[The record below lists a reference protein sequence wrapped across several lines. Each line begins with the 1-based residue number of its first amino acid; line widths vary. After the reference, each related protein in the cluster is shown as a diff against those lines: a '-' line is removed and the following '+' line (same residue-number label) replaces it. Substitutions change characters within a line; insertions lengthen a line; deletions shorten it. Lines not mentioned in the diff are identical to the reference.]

1 MQLNLEQKKLIQL
14 EPSGHCLVKGVAGS
28 GKTTVAI
35 HRVPFL
41 MNQYCHEKDDKILL
55 VTFNKT
61 LLNYIKYL
69 YEKVE
74 NPDEQV
80 GMAEMMA
87 EEVKVDIRTIDSLV
101 FTYYRKAKPGA
112 DVKIAST
119 SDSYRIMSKAIHL
132 MAEKE
137 KTHKII
143 NQKNVQFLIDEVGWM
158 DACLIETLEEY
169 QQVDRIGRATNVM
182 EKTPQKLLKNSEVR
196 AAVFKVKEAYESL
209 LAQESFSDFRMMN
222 KVALTVPIRES
233 EQYTHIIIDE
243 SQDLTRAQLEMVKR
257 LYKTKKYSSLMFIA
271 DNAQSIYPHSWLGKG
286 RSYTTLGLDMSGK
299 SRSLAKNYRTTTQIS
314 EAAYSLLEKDVN
326 LQLDTDYVKP
336 SLVDRKGSYP
346 IYRHFAT
353 MEEELEHVKSSIQ
366 SLLGEY
372 RLNEICIIAKE
383 KRAAEEAQQ
392 FLVKYQVP
400 CAYLDKNDPSFDS
413 DKVKVTTMHSIKGLE
428 FRVVFIICLNDGVI
442 PYTSGAL
449 EEDNSLMESDDR
461 RLLYV
466 GMTRANEILYLSS
479 HKKPSSFIREIDV
492 NCLRFR
498 RDCCL
503 KPLYR
508 VAVTA
513 FLKKDK
519 ILDLYAKEEVIRQ
532 WVLKELIDSYGYKEE
547 MIVLEYPVVAFS
559 QKGYA
564 DLVVSIYHQG
574 RQVPYVLV
582 ETKKYQAGIADAVKQ
597 AASYMQALATV
608 RYCLVTDGYDLKIF
622 DRDMDE
628 LDDLPRFNYSM
639 LPDTI
644 ERYRFKS
651 YRNHPDMLYER
662 DSNEPGVITLKSID
676 SGLTLDVEEVTE
688 VPVFGDVAAG
698 LPKDVN
704 AAMKDS
710 FTLPRKWI
718 AHSKNTFLL
727 EVAGDSMK
735 DAGIDV
741 GDFVMV
747 NHQEYADNGQ
757 IVVALLDEEATLKK
771 YLQMGDSV
779 LLIPENAKYEP
790 INVKPD
796 QVRINGVVIGVL
808 KKVSR

>member
-35 HRVPFL
+35 HRIPHL

-74 NPDEQV
+74 NADEQI
-80 GMAEMMA
+80 GIAELMAGD
-87 EEVKVDIRTIDSLV
+87 VKVDIRTIDSLV
-101 FTYYRKAKPGA
+101 YAYYRRAKPGA
-112 DVKIAST
+112 EMKISSS
-119 SDSYRIMSKAIHL
+119 SDRYRIMSKAIHL

-158 DACLIETLEEY
+158 DACLIESLEDY

-196 AAVFKVKEAYESL
+196 AAVFEVKEVYESL
-209 LAQESFSDFRMMN
+209 LAKESMTDFRIMN
-222 KVALTVPIRES
+222 KVALTAPVRES
-233 EQYTHIIIDE
+233 DQYTHIIIDE

-257 LYKTKKYSSLMFIA
+257 LYRPKNYSSLMFIA
-271 DNAQSIYPHSWLGKG
+271 DNAQSIYTHSWLGKG

-314 EAAYSLLEKDVN
+314 EAAYSLLEKDIT
-326 LQLDTDYVKP
+326 LQMDTDYVKP

-353 MEEELEHVKSSIQ
+353 LKEELEHVKSAIEGLS
-366 SLLGEY
+366 GEY
-372 RLNEICIIAKE
+372 RLSEICIIAKE
-383 KRAAEEAQQ
+383 KWAAEEAQQ
-392 FLVKYQVP
+392 YLEQQQVP
-400 CAYLDKNDPSFDS
+400 CAYLDKNDPAFDS

-442 PYTSGAL
+442 PYTGGAM
-449 EEDNSLMESDDR
+449 EEDNKMMESDDR

-466 GMTRANEILYLSS
+466 GMTRANELLYLSS
-479 HKKPSSFIREIDV
+479 HKKPSNFIREIDV
-492 NCLRFR
+492 SCLRFR

-508 VAVTA
+508 VSVTEY
-513 FLKKDK
+513 LKKDK
-519 ILDLYAKEEVIRQ
+519 ILDLYSKEEVIRQ
-532 WVLKELIDSYGYKEE
+532 WILKELLNSYGYKEQ
-547 MIVLEYPVVAFS
+547 MIDVEYPVMAFS
-559 QKGYA
+559 RKGYA

-574 RQVPYVLV
+574 RQVPYILV
-582 ETKKYQAGIADAVKQ
+582 ETKKYQAGIEDAAKQ
-597 AASYMQALATV
+597 AASYMQALETV

-622 DRDMDE
+622 DREMDE

-644 ERYRFKS
+644 ERYRFRS
-651 YRNHPDMLYER
+651 YRNQPEMIYER
-662 DSNEPGVITLKSID
+662 DSDEPGAITLKHMD
-676 SGLTLDVEEVTE
+676 SELTRDVEEVME
-688 VPVFGDVAAG
+688 VSVYGDVAAG
-698 LPKDVN
+698 LPKDAN
-704 AAMKDS
+704 AEVRDT
-710 FTLPRKWI
+710 FTLPREWI
-718 AHSKNTFLL
+718 MQPHSTFLL
-727 EVAGDSMK
+727 EVVGDSMK
-735 DAGIDV
+735 DAGIDI
-741 GDFVMV
+741 GDYVLV
-747 NHQEYADNGQ
+747 NHQESADNGQ
-757 IVVALLDEEATLKK
+757 IVIALLDEEATLKK
-771 YLQMGDSV
+771 YMQMGDSV